1 MKRVLALSI
10 ILAAAA
16 VACSKS
22 KFETVPTVE
31 IKSLSPDAVGVPPAD
46 KPNAI
51 SVLTL
56 KARVTDKEGDLQDSL
71 LVVPKY
77 FLTDGT
83 LLSSDTIVYKLDL
96 LNFPNTKDVEIQVQ
110 FTYGRLA
117 EGYELI
123 NTVSEDQDLSIG
135 MIVIDKAG
143 HRSNY
148 SESGKVRLIKP

>member
-10 ILAAAA
+10 ILATVA

-31 IKSLSPDAVGVPPAD
+31 IKSLSPDAVAPPPID
-46 KPNAI
+46 DLTAI
-51 SVLTL
+51 SVFTL

-77 FLTDGT
+77 FLPDGT
-83 LLSSDTIVYKLDL
+83 LLSSDTIFYKLDAL
-96 LNFPNTKDVEIQVQ
+96 KFPDTKDIEVQVQ

-117 EGYELI
+117 TGYETI
-123 NTVSEDQDLSIG
+123 NIVPEDQNLSMG
-135 MIVIDKAG
+135 MVVIDKAG

-148 SESGKVRLIKP
+148 VESGKILLLK